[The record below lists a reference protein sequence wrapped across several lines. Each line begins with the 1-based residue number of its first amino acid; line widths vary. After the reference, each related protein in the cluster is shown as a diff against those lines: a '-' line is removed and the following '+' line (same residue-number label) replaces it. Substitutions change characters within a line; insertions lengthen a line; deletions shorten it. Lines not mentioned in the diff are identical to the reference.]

1 MVSSSPARNN
11 YLVMMMAMVV
21 TVVTVV
27 TVVMVTSENWPSSC
41 YKQAAFTVDAPG
53 FGRMLGSSVG
63 VSGIG
68 HFGMMFTVIGDIIAL
83 NQRET

>member
-1 MVSSSPARNN
+1 
-11 YLVMMMAMVV
+11 MMMAMVV

-27 TVVMVTSENWPSSC
+27 TVVMVVMVTSENWPSSC

-63 VSGIG
+63 GIDIVLLAL
-68 HFGMMFTVIGDIIAL
+68 VIL
-83 NQRET
+83 E

>member
-11 YLVMMMAMVV
+11 YLVMMMVMMV

-27 TVVMVTSENWPSSC
+27 TVVMVVMVTSENWPGSC

-63 VSGIG
+63 GIG
-68 HFGMMFTVIGDIIAL
+68 IVVLALVIL
-83 NQRET
+83 E

>member
-11 YLVMMMAMVV
+11 YLVMMMVMMV

-27 TVVMVTSENWPSSC
+27 TVVMVVMVTSENWPGSC

-63 VSGIG
+63 GIDIVVLAL
-68 HFGMMFTVIGDIIAL
+68 VIL
-83 NQRET
+83 E

>member
-27 TVVMVTSENWPSSC
+27 TVVMVVMVTSENWPGSC

-53 FGRMLGSSVG
+53 FGRMLGSSVL
-63 VSGIG
+63 V
-68 HFGMMFTVIGDIIAL
+68 VL
-83 NQRET
+83 VLCY

>member
-11 YLVMMMAMVV
+11 YLVMMM
-21 TVVTVV
+21 VTVV

-63 VSGIG
+63 GIG
-68 HFGMMFTVIGDIIAL
+68 IVVLALVIL
-83 NQRET
+83 E

>member
-1 MVSSSPARNN
+1 MEIPSLIMLGWCVMTVMTVVM
-11 YLVMMMAMVV
+11 VMMVMMV

-63 VSGIG
+63 GIG
-68 HFGMMFTVIGDIIAL
+68 IVLLALVIL
-83 NQRET
+83 E

>member
-11 YLVMMMAMVV
+11 YLVMMMVMMVTVV

-27 TVVMVTSENWPSSC
+27 MVVMVVMVTSENWPSSC

-63 VSGIG
+63 GIG
-68 HFGMMFTVIGDIIAL
+68 IVVLALVIL
-83 NQRET
+83 E

>member
-1 MVSSSPARNN
+1 MVSSSPARIN
-11 YLVMMMAMVV
+11 YLVMMMVMMVTVV

-27 TVVMVTSENWPSSC
+27 MVVMVTSENWPSSC

-63 VSGIG
+63 CIGI
-68 HFGMMFTVIGDIIAL
+68 VVLAL
-83 NQRET
+83 GILE

>member
-27 TVVMVTSENWPSSC
+27 TVVMVVMVVMVTSENWPSSC

-63 VSGIG
+63 GIG
-68 HFGMMFTVIGDIIAL
+68 IVVLALVIL
-83 NQRET
+83 E

>member
-11 YLVMMMAMVV
+11 YLVMMMVMMV

-27 TVVMVTSENWPSSC
+27 TVVMVVMVTSENWPGSC

-63 VSGIG
+63 GIG
-68 HFGMMFTVIGDIIAL
+68 IVLLALVIL
-83 NQRET
+83 E

>member
-1 MVSSSPARNN
+1 M
-11 YLVMMMAMVV
+11 V

-27 TVVMVTSENWPSSC
+27 MVVMVTSENWPGSC

-63 VSGIG
+63 GIG
-68 HFGMMFTVIGDIIAL
+68 IVVLALVIL
-83 NQRET
+83 E